1 MKRPVI
7 IVAAAAL
14 ATTTIAAIAG
24 GSAARADSTEAGGHG
39 GGLTTLSD
47 SAVPFATA
55 NRAVGVVA
63 GSQSLTIQVWLNP
76 RTAAAESFAA
86 AVSTPGN
93 ALFGHFLSPAAYTAH
108 FGASSA
114 EADSVEAW
122 LRSSHFT
129 SVATDAQRDY
139 VQATAPVSAI
149 DSAFR
154 VQLEYFRPTA
164 QVNAGTHS
172 LRANDRPVSL
182 PSSIAASVLGVTG
195 LDNAAPQTMYLKPGI
210 QTAPAHA
217 SIAKTPTFAC
227 SSYYAQ
233 HHAYHLPKVLGTTQ
247 FPTVLCGYTAGQ
259 VRRAYGYNPRNTGKG
274 VTVALVEDG
283 LTSDMFLTL
292 QDYAKR
298 NRIQSP
304 SPSRYSELSL
314 GQGDACGDPFNIEEQ
329 IDVEMAYAMAP
340 LSNQLVV
347 GGDSCDD
354 GYFGLQS
361 VLDADITVL
370 NGVGGHPLAN
380 ITSNSW
386 GLFDEES
393 APPEVLKIEHS
404 YLVRAAAEGVS
415 MLFATGD
422 SSGIETPAIDPYATA
437 VGGTTLGIG
446 LKDPRDFETGWSDDG
461 YLDMGT
467 SWFNQGEIG
476 AAGGGQS
483 LLWAQPAYQR
493 GVVPK
498 SLATPPGNRG
508 GLVRTTP
515 DISALADPFT
525 GFAVGFLNFNNQ
537 GAPTSY
543 FESPYGGT
551 SVATP
556 LVAGMVADA
565 EQGQRPFGF
574 LNPALY
580 RLAGTSA
587 IHDALPITSKT
598 PAVDRG
604 VACDAA
610 MCGLLAVAAFD
621 DQSYSMTGY
630 TGQVTQKGYDTM
642 TGIGTP
648 NGQNFINA
656 LRRVEK
662 K

>member
-7 IVAAAAL
+7 IVAATAL
-14 ATTTIAAIAG
+14 AATTIAAIAG
-24 GSAARADSTEAGGHG
+24 GSTARADSTETGGHG
-39 GGLTTLSD
+39 NGLTTVSG
-47 SAVPFATA
+47 SAAPFATA
-55 NRAVGVVA
+55 NRVVGAVA
-63 GSQSLTIQVWLNP
+63 GSESLTIQVWLTP
-76 RTAAAESFAA
+76 QTAAAESYAT

-93 ALFGHFLSPAAYTAH
+93 ALFGHFLRPAAYTAR
-108 FGASSA
+108 FGASST
-114 EADSVEAW
+114 EARGVEAW
-122 LRSSHFT
+122 LQKSGFT
-129 SVATDAQRDY
+129 GVATDAQRDY
-139 VQATAPVSAI
+139 VQATAPVSVI
-149 DSAFR
+149 DSAFGVR
-154 VQLEYFRPTA
+154 LDYFRPTA
-164 QVNAGTHS
+164 QVSAGTHP
-172 LRANDRPVSL
+172 LRANDRPVSV
-182 PSSIAASVLGVTG
+182 PASIAASVLGVTG
-195 LDNAAPQTMYLKPGI
+195 LDNAAPQATYLKPGNLA
-210 QTAPAHA
+210 APARA
-217 SIAKTPTFAC
+217 SDKTPTFPC

-233 HHAYHLPKVLGTTQ
+233 HHAYHLPKVLGSTQ

-259 VRRAYGYNPRNTGKG
+259 VRRAYGYSPRNMGKG

-283 LTSDMFLTL
+283 LSPDMFLTL
-292 QDYAKR
+292 QDFASR
-298 NRIQSP
+298 NRIQTP
-304 SPSRYSELSL
+304 SASRYSELAL
-314 GQGDACGDPFNIEEQ
+314 GQGDACGDPFNVEEQ
-329 IDVEMAYAMAP
+329 IDVEMAYTMAP
-340 LSNQLVV
+340 LANELVV

-361 VLDADITVL
+361 VLDADISVL

-422 SSGIETPAIDPYATA
+422 ESGVQTPALDPYATA

-446 LKDPRDFETGWSDDG
+446 LKDPRVFETGWSDDG
-461 YLDMGT
+461 YLNTGT
-467 SWFNQGEIG
+467 SWLNQGENG

-508 GLVRTTP
+508 GLVRTIP

-525 GFAVGFLNFNNQ
+525 GFAVGFLNFNSQ
-537 GAPTSY
+537 GEPTSY
-543 FESPYGGT
+543 FETPYGGT

-565 EQGQRPFGF
+565 EQGQHPFGF

-604 VACDAA
+604 VVCDAA
-610 MCGLLAVAAFD
+610 MCGLLTLTAFD
-621 DQSYSMTGY
+621 DQSFSMMGY
-630 TGQVTQKGYDTM
+630 TGQVTAKGYDSM

-648 NGQNFINA
+648 NGENFINA